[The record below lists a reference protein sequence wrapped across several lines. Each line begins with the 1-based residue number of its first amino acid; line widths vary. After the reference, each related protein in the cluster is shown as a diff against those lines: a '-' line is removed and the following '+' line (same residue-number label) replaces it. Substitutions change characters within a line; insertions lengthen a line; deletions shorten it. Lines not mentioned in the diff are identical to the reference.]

1 MHGTATMK
9 KVPVIYFQNSLSLN
23 SIEKSSIV
31 RFLRCCTFKA
41 KLIKKINK
49 L

>member
-9 KVPVIYFQNSLSLN
+9 KVPKIYFQNSLSLN
-23 SIEKSSIV
+23 CIEKSSIV
-31 RFLRCCTFKA
+31 PFLRCTFQA